1 MVLTAPKLLSN
12 YRCPNCGSLTS
23 VVASRIYSG
32 GLIFVCGRCSIC
44 GVVRSIDNQDE
55 AYLEFLDMYD
65 NGQTSKLQDLE
76 SLRDQEKFLRP
87 TSEIDSLLYCN
98 HAKENELLKTILY
111 SKKDYIVDFR
121 VFQESTPET
130 GGELELLPLDE
141 GILEALSAKN
151 IKKLYKFQE
160 ESIKQ
165 VLRGKDVVIVA
176 PTASG
181 KTEAFCI
188 PIIQKISEE
197 IPHFSSLRSKNIRG
211 NEKVF
216 AVFVYPT
223 KALARD
229 QLPKIRQIAANL
241 GINVNI
247 FDGDTTMVDRD
258 SIITTSVPEIIIT
271 NFDVIHYHLLNRTRF
286 SRIIKTARFLVVDEA
301 HVYTG
306 VFGANIHHVIKR
318 FQRLTNSSRHRGKLQ
333 IIAASATLSNAKEF
347 CKQLFDREMDLIYGT
362 GRKGRINFVI
372 MFPSLHSQ
380 RSLILDL
387 LKQTTTRKHKTIAF
401 SKSHLS
407 SELLA
412 FYSSKQGIS
421 IKVHRAGLLATV
433 RKSVEESFKNGKL
446 MAISA
451 TPTLELGIDIGD
463 VDVVISD
470 IVPVNRLIQRLGR
483 AARSGQEGYAFLALG
498 NDPISQYYKLHPDDY
513 LQDQEFA
520 YTDPSNPFVEE
531 YQVLAMACDKPISIS
546 ESPSIIT
553 ILDRL
558 ISKDLVRL
566 SNSVFV
572 PNFKKAMEV
581 LREFNIRGIGTRVG
595 IFYNGKLIGE
605 RQMPQAIEEL
615 HDNAVY
621 FLAGRRYHVQK
632 LHFRNGKQ
640 NSRMQ
645 EQQEQLQQQ
654 SVPYAELKSI
664 PNDYPYYTRAIVNE
678 FPTILEIHDQKMS
691 YGLEVKYCS
700 LRIQKKVIGYSNVE
714 VGKEALQGT
723 KIMLENPIEFEFIS
737 KGLVFKAPIP
747 ESVAKSAQDEQYV
760 EMSGYH
766 ASEHVIIEGSSMIT
780 GGASQDLGG
789 ISLGSTGSIFI
800 YDGSVGGNGASRVLY
815 DKFDKA
821 IARALTILSD
831 CPCMSESGCP
841 RCTYS
846 YRCGNNNEY
855 LHKASATEILN
866 RIVNGEQTRIG
877 DTTIIDKPLV

>member
-1 MVLTAPKLLSN
+1 MNSIDVSK
-12 YRCPNCGSLTS
+12 
-23 VVASRIYSG
+23 IYNG
-32 GLIFVCGRCSIC
+32 GFIFVCGKCSIC
-44 GVVRSIDNQDE
+44 GVVKSIDDHDE

-65 NGQTSKLQDLE
+65 NGQISKLQDLD
-76 SLRDQEKFLRP
+76 SLPNLEKFLRP
-87 TSEIDSLLYCN
+87 TSEIDSLLSRN
-98 HAKENELLKTILY
+98 RLIENDLLKTILH
-111 SKKDYIVDFR
+111 SKKDYVVDFR
-121 VFQESTPET
+121 VFQESAPET
-130 GGELELLPLDE
+130 GVDLELLPLNE
-141 GILEALSAKN
+141 GIIDALNAKN
-151 IKKLYKFQE
+151 IRRLYTFQE

-165 VLRGKDVVIVA
+165 ILNGNDVVIVA

-188 PIIQKISEE
+188 PIIQKIAEE
-197 IPHFSSLRSKNIRG
+197 IIHFSSLRPKG
-211 NEKVF
+211 FKEKGRVF

-229 QLPKIRQIAANL
+229 QLPKIMQIAANL
-241 GINVNI
+241 GINVKI
-247 FDGDTTMVDRD
+247 FDGDTTMADRE
-258 SIITTSVPEIIIT
+258 SIINASFPEIIIT

-286 SRIIKTARFLVVDEA
+286 SRMIKTTKFLVVDEV

-306 VFGANIHHVIKR
+306 VFGANIHHVIRR
-318 FQRLTNSSRHRGKLQ
+318 FQRMIRRSRNTEKLQ

-347 CKQLFDREMDLIYGT
+347 CNQLFDREMEIIHGI
-362 GRKGRINFVI
+362 GRKGRINFTI
-372 MFPSLHSQ
+372 MFPSFHSQ
-380 RSLILDL
+380 RSLIIEL
-387 LKQTTTRKHKTIAF
+387 LKQTIKRKHKTIAF

-412 FYSSKQGIS
+412 FYSSRQGIP
-421 IKVHRAGLLATV
+421 IKVHRSGLLTAV

-463 VDVVISD
+463 IDVVISD

-531 YQVLAMACDKPISIS
+531 YQVLAMACDKPISML
-546 ESPSIIT
+546 ESHSIIS
-553 ILDRL
+553 ILHQL
-558 ISKDLVRL
+558 ISKDLIKL
-566 SNSVFV
+566 SNGKFV
-572 PNFKKAMEV
+572 PNYKKAMEV
-581 LREFNIRGIGTRVG
+581 LREFSIRGIGSKVG
-595 IFYNGKLIGE
+595 IIYRGTLIGD
-605 RQMPQAIEEL
+605 RQMPPAIEEL
-615 HDNAVY
+615 HDNAIY
-621 FLAGRRYHVQK
+621 FLAGRRYLVQK
-632 LHFRNGKQ
+632 LHFS
-640 NSRMQ
+640 NS
-645 EQQEQLQQQ
+645 EQDSKIQLWDQL

-664 PNDYPYYTRAIVNE
+664 PYDYPYYTKAIVNE
-678 FPTILEIHDQKMS
+678 FPTIIEIHDQKKTF
-691 YGLEVKYCS
+691 GLEVLYCS
-700 LRIQKKVIGYSNVE
+700 LRILKKVIGYSNIE

-723 KIMLENPIEFEFIS
+723 KISLENPIEFEFIS

-747 ESVAKSAQDEQYV
+747 EATVKSTQDEQYV

-789 ISLGSTGSIFI
+789 ISLGSTGLIFI
-800 YDGSVGGNGASRVLY
+800 YDGSVGGNGASRALY
-815 DKFDKA
+815 DRFDKA
-821 IARALTILSD
+821 IARALAILSD
-831 CPCMSESGCP
+831 CPCISESGCP
-841 RCTYS
+841 RCAYS

-855 LHKASATEILN
+855 LHKASAKEILN
-866 RIVNGEQTRIG
+866 RIVCGQQTQLG